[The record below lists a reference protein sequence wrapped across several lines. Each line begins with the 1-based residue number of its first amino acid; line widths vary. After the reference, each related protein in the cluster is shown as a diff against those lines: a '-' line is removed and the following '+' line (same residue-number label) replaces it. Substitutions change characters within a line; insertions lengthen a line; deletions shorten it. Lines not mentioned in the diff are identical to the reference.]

1 MEQLEILRRKW
12 LIHFLFS
19 LLSYHGCMSDE
30 EDKKPKHPLLERLN
44 AARNFLLA
52 LTALV
57 TAVSAWWKP
66 QDQTATK
73 NSYEW
78 SAAQIEKLAAN
89 DVKLQ
94 EDLVGLRNYIQ
105 GYALANGGRMPTAPE
120 PTEAAGQ
127 GAGFGSGAGSLGA
140 TPQARRRRPPRAAG
154 ATASAVPQA
163 DPVEAFSEPELQH
176 AIEHE
181 LPMMQAA
188 PRKVEAPKF
197 EELTKQ
203 P

>member
-1 MEQLEILRRKW
+1 
-12 LIHFLFS
+12 
-19 LLSYHGCMSDE
+19 MSDE
-30 EDKKPKHPLLERLN
+30 EEKKPKHPLLERLN

-105 GYALANGGRMPTAPE
+105 GYALANGGKMPIAPE
-120 PTEAAGQ
+120 PTAEGTMGLGSGSGFGR
-127 GAGFGSGAGSLGA
+127 GAGGLSD

-154 ATASAVPQA
+154 ATAGAAPQA
-163 DPVEAFSEPELQH
+163 DTVEAVNEPEYQQV
-176 AIEHE
+176 IEQE

-188 PRKVEAPKF
+188 PQEVEAPKF
-197 EELTKQ
+197 EELAK
-203 P
+203 